1 MDEYAQYIAFGL
13 SAASVL
19 LGLFINNRNNRQI
32 DNHQIVQSVKFK
44 SLDNNI
50 DNIANMVNSLHEKL
64 TTKLKSNSTKNQVND
79 IENNLLNDLKVEI
92 QRIPLV

>member
-1 MDEYAQYIAFGL
+1 M
-13 SAASVL
+13 
-19 LGLFINNRNNRQI
+19 
-32 DNHQIVQSVKFK
+32 KFK

-64 TTKLKSNSTKNQVND
+64 TTKLKSNSTKNHVND

-92 QRIPLV
+92 QRIPLVQIFEELEKEKKVDRESVNRISNRIMLS